1 MAKACLSNAYASE
14 ELFWKMEDTW
24 VISSNVFSFLRD
36 LITDYISTADIS
48 NGDISKPKPK
58 PTTTHIKI
66 SDDN

>member
-1 MAKACLSNAYASE
+1 MAKACLSNVYASE

-48 NGDISKPKPK
+48 NGDISKPKLN
-58 PTTTHIKI
+58 PTTIPIKI